1 MDSNEKYMLR
11 ALDLARLGAGRV
23 SPNPMVGAVIVKGN
37 EIIGEGYHHVYGQDH
52 AEVDALKYCQ
62 RLGNDPAGAT
72 MFVTLEPC
80 CHHGKTPPC
89 TDAIIAAGIT
99 EVEIATI
106 DDFPQVAGHGV
117 EILQAAG
124 IKVNVG
130 LCGDLARDLN
140 SGFFKRI
147 KTGRPSVLLKWAQ
160 SIDGKITFGQGDSRR
175 WFTGDAARH
184 DVHVQRNMCD
194 AILVGC
200 GTCLADDPMLNVR
213 LPDVGNTH
221 LKRVVLDTNLSL
233 PTDRKLFNSPDAG
246 PVYIMTTAKAVGR
259 NSAKVELLESQ
270 GSEIIVVS
278 ENSSGQTDLGQ
289 VLDELGRLGVC
300 NLMAEG
306 GSSVLSSL
314 IKGRYADKVM
324 VYISPLI
331 VGEGVG
337 VQSAGFPGS
346 FNLTNASAEIIE
358 DDIRITGAISYCE
371 NIGQ

>member
-52 AEVDALKYCQ
+52 AEVDALKYCR

-89 TDAIIAAGIT
+89 TDAIIAAGIAA
-99 EVEIATI
+99 VEIATI

-117 EILQAAG
+117 EILKAAG
-124 IKVNVG
+124 ITVNVG
-130 LCGDLARDLN
+130 LCGNLARSLN
-140 SGFFKRI
+140 DGFFKRI

-160 SIDGKITFGQGDSRR
+160 SIDGKITFRQGDSRR

-184 DVHVQRNMCD
+184 DVHLQRNMCD
-194 AILVGC
+194 AILVGS

-213 LPDVGNTH
+213 LPDISNSH
-221 LKRVVLDTNLSL
+221 LKRVVLDTDLSL
-233 PTDRKLFNSPDAG
+233 PLDRKLFNSPDAG
-246 PVYIMTTAKAVGR
+246 PVYIMTSAKAVSC
-259 NSAKVELLESQ
+259 NSAKVESLESQ
-270 GSEIIVVS
+270 GCEIIAVA
-278 ENSSGQTDLGQ
+278 ENSFGQTDLGQ

-306 GSSVLSSL
+306 GSAVLNSL
-314 IKGRYADKVM
+314 IEGRYADKAM
-324 VYISPLI
+324 VYISPLL
-331 VGEGVG
+331 VGEGAG
-337 VQSAGFPGS
+337 VVSAGFVSS
-346 FNLTNASAEIIE
+346 FNLTNVNTEIIE
-358 DDIRITGAISYCE
+358 DDIRITGVISY
-371 NIGQ
+371 